1 MKNKGPVQSHPNPW
15 DFLVTKKATPAFEV
29 MTKREAFAAMAMQG
43 LLSGPDE
50 LKNFSVAELSVMH
63 ADALIAELAKGTEPC
78 NKA

>member
-1 MKNKGPVQSHPNPW
+1 
-15 DFLVTKKATPAFEV
+15 
-29 MTKREAFAAMAMQG
+29 MTKREAFAVMAMQG